1 MQFPARR
8 LLLNYAV
15 YVSVTYFIESYNT
28 TLSGMSSIILTKT
41 YPNVN
46 FFITTVEVDTPVKNY
61 FYHRMVFLRKKSS

>member
-46 FFITTVEVDTPVKNY
+46 FFITTVEVDTPVKNC
-61 FYHRMVFLRKKSS
+61 FYNRMVFLRKKSS